1 MALHRAIVNEPTA
14 REHEVLKI
22 AYDGL
27 RITEEQLQDVERE
40 ICRLMSAKMMWF
52 PEQSSLSRDFHQK
65 WDEGFGDGDLPP
77 SEWWKWAAHNGLFES
92 VDNLDRELEK
102 ANASKAKFEG
112 VQSALRCCINN
123 LSRPYLRNLNIL
135 DLPNEILLK
144 VFEFVEDKF
153 EFPLLLPF
161 YRQGTKDI
169 KNIRLVCWRFCNLS
183 SQLLVRVVRVNFN
196 ELSLARLEEI
206 SRHPTISKGVRAVQI
221 VLHFYNF
228 SFTDF
233 HRFIS
238 YQADEVEN
246 HVDPFDHAKMWESLD
261 IPEQTALEMVSNGR
275 AVISTLRRLELADP
289 DDNSG
294 YCEGDEDHRARL
306 GEIHRQYLILL
317 EKQES
322 LIRTKKLSQT
332 VGSAISRMLG
342 LWKLDFNDT
351 DFESLK
357 DRRLMVPGGSIW
369 DALHRYMLQP
379 ITGDDAKKHGLELP
393 NYQCIVNVIDS
404 VRRAGTLL
412 DNIDIKL
419 STLGYPGSLALAPD
433 IRREFSSRM
442 QQLKEFAFSFEGNLT
457 EQDADDLSKFLSAFL
472 DTSSLQNLRL
482 HMRGEEAEAAR
493 IDVGQIIGSKSRH
506 KLIDIS
512 FDQVAMDL
520 PRLLRFLERLPQ
532 SIHCIHLRDVR
543 LLSGTW
549 KEALDALRKKRSRV
563 VLFSEPQGAECD
575 NMPRE
580 VYESIFS
587 TENCDVSNAERYIRN
602 WIPWEPNP
610 LQALE
615 DGLYNAN

>member
-40 ICRLMSAKMMWF
+40 ICRLMSAKMTWF
-52 PEQSSLSRDFHQK
+52 PEQSSSSRHFHQK
-65 WDEGFGDGDLPP
+65 WDKGFGDGDLLQ
-77 SEWWKWAAHNGLFES
+77 SEWWKWAANNGLFES

-102 ANASKAKFEG
+102 ANASKTKFEG
-112 VQSALRCCINN
+112 VQSALRCCINS

-144 VFEFVEDKF
+144 IFEFVEDMLD
-153 EFPLLLPF
+153 FPFPFPF

-169 KNIRLVCWRFCNLS
+169 KNTRLVCWRFCNVS
-183 SQLLVRVVRVNFN
+183 SQLLVRVVRVNFS

-206 SRHPTISKGVRAVQI
+206 SRHPTISRGVRAVQI

-238 YQADEVEN
+238 YQADEVED
-246 HVDPFDHAKMWESLD
+246 HVEPFDRAKMWESFD

-275 AVISTLRRLELADP
+275 AVVSTLRRLELADP
-289 DDNSG
+289 DDDGG
-294 YCEGDEDHRARL
+294 YFEGDEDHRARL

-322 LIRTKKLSQT
+322 LIRTKKFSQT
-332 VGSAISRMLG
+332 VGSAVARMLG
-342 LWKLDFNDT
+342 LRRLHFNDA
-351 DFESLK
+351 DFEFLK
-357 DRRLMVPGGSIW
+357 DRRLMVPEGSIW
-369 DALHRYMLQP
+369 AALHRFMLQP
-379 ITGDDAKKHGLELP
+379 ITGYDAKKHELELP

-404 VRRAGTLL
+404 VRRAGALL

-419 STLGYPGSLALAPD
+419 STLGYPGSLVLAPD
-433 IRREFSSRM
+433 IQREFSSRM
-442 QQLKEFAFSFEGNLT
+442 QQLKEFSFSFEGNLT

-472 DTSSLQNLRL
+472 DTSSLQNLGLR
-482 HMRGEEAEAAR
+482 MGGGDAEAAR
-493 IDVGQIIGSKSRH
+493 IDVGQLIGSKPRH
-506 KLIDIS
+506 KLIAIS
-512 FDQVAMDL
+512 FCQVAIDL
-520 PRLLRFLERLPQ
+520 PRLLLFLERLPQ
-532 SIHCIHLRDVR
+532 SIRCIHLQDVR

-575 NMPRE
+575 NMPHE
-580 VYESIFS
+580 AYESIFRS
-587 TENCDVSNAERYIRN
+587 ENCNENDAERYIRN
-602 WIPWEPNP
+602 RIPWEPNP